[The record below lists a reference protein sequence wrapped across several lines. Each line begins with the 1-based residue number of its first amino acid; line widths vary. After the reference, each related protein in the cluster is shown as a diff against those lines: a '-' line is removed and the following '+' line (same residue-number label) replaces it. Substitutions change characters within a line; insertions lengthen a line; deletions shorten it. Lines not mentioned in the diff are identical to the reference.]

1 MGKQALGPILSPGTD
16 VKANDGDTA
25 CSHPYGDGDNDL
37 EKLHYDAYYSHG
49 NLGILGLPEDGVQS
63 AVLPNHI
70 VNGGHSGHQRD
81 LRKQAAQT

>member
-25 CSHPYGDGDNDL
+25 CGHPYGDGDNDL

-49 NLGILGLPEDGVQS
+49 NLGILRLPEDGVQS

-70 VNGGHSGHQRD
+70 VNGGHQRD